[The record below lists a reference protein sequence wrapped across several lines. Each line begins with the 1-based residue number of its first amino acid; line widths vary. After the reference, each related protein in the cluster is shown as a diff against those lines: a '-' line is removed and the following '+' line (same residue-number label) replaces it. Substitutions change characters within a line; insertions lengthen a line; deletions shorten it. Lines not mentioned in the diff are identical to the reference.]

1 MKARRVQFSPET
13 RQDLFQLFDWIAT
26 ASSVLV
32 AARYAERLEK
42 TCLALNLAA
51 ERGHRRDDVRPGLR
65 IMGFE
70 RRVTIAF
77 EVSPD
82 TVTILRLF
90 YGGQNWEE
98 QFGN

>member
-1 MKARRVQFSPET
+1 LKTRRVQFSPEA
-13 RQDLFQLFDWIAT
+13 RQDLFQLFDWIAA
-26 ASSVLV
+26 ASSAVV
-32 AARYAERLEK
+32 AARYADRLEK
-42 TCLALNLAA
+42 ACLALDLAS

-77 EVSPD
+77 EVGAD

-98 QFGN
+98 QFE

>member
-1 MKARRVQFSPET
+1 MKSRRVQFSPEAKH
-13 RQDLFQLFDWIAT
+13 DLFQLFDWIA
-26 ASSVLV
+26 ASSSAAV
-32 AARYAERLEK
+32 ASRYAERLEQS
-42 TCLALNLAA
+42 CLSLELAA

-77 EVSPD
+77 EVGAD
-82 TVTILRLF
+82 TVTILRVF

-98 QFGN
+98 KFES